1 MRLHGP
7 LPIARTFA
15 LRLALFSLLWWVLT
29 EGQPG
34 SWSLGGFFVV
44 LATALSLS
52 LSRPVPWSV
61 VGFARFVPFFLWWS
75 LRGGVDVAWRA
86 CVPSLPIAPGI
97 LTYRFRLPPG
107 RARVFM
113 TAVISLLPGTL
124 SAEIVR
130 NELFVHVLDRRA
142 SSEADLA
149 ALEDKVGA
157 LFRISPS
164 TPPSTHAETS

>member
-1 MRLHGP
+1 L
-7 LPIARTFA
+7 A

-34 SWSLGGFFVV
+34 SWPLGGFFVV

-52 LSRPVPWSV
+52 LSRPAPWSA

-97 LTYRFRLPPG
+97 LTYRLRLPPG
-107 RARVFM
+107 RARIFM

-130 NELFVHVLDRRA
+130 NELFVHVLDQRA

-149 ALEDKVGA
+149 ALETRVAA
-157 LFRISPS
+157 LFRIRLS
-164 TPPSTHAETS
+164 TPPSTQAETS

>member
-1 MRLHGP
+1 L
-7 LPIARTFA
+7 A

-34 SWSLGGFFVV
+34 SWPLGGLFVV

-130 NELFVHVLDRRA
+130 NELFVHVLDQRA

-149 ALEDKVGA
+149 ALEDQVGA
-157 LFRISPS
+157 LFRIPSS

>member
-1 MRLHGP
+1 MRLQGP
-7 LPIARTFA
+7 LPIARTVA

-34 SWSLGGFFVV
+34 SWSLGALFVA
-44 LATALSLS
+44 LATALSLA
-52 LSRPVPWSV
+52 LSRPVPWSA
-61 VGFARFVPFFLWWS
+61 VGFIRFVPFFLWWS

-86 CVPSLPIAPGI
+86 CAPSLPIAPGM
-97 LTYRFRLPPG
+97 LTYRLRLPPG

-130 NELFVHVLDRRA
+130 NSLFVHALDQRT

-149 ALEDKVGA
+149 ALEM
-157 LFRISPS
+157 RSPRS
-164 TPPSTHAETS
+164 FGSG

>member
-7 LPIARTFA
+7 LPFVRTVA
-15 LRLALFSLLWWVLT
+15 LRLALFALLWWILT

-34 SWSLGGFFVV
+34 SWPLGGLIVV

-52 LSRPVPWSV
+52 LSRPVPWSA

-86 CVPSLPIAPGI
+86 CAPSLPIAPGM
-97 LTYRFRLPPG
+97 LTYRLRLPPG
-107 RARVFM
+107 RARIVM

-130 NELFVHVLDRRA
+130 NNLIIHNLDQRV
-142 SSEADLA
+142 SNEADLA
-149 ALEDKVGA
+149 ALETKVAA
-157 LFRISPS
+157 LFRIRLS
-164 TPPSTHAETS
+164 TPPRTHAETP